1 MVQDFGR
8 RQDRSA
14 KGLVHSRRASK
25 AGIDDAR
32 LLDTHL
38 TSRGIHESR
47 KDAIEQADG
56 TKLGLKVAKSMQVHV
71 MTSKHLVFPQARGCN
86 TCSAPSVLLP
96 FSSVQF
102 SASVSAPV
110 WWFQICVTLHL
121 GHVFRWVIATV
132 VSLTRAVRHITRSGK
147 ADDASARGRTREA
160 GGDALSRAVSVFV
173 FASCLCHGLCGG
185 SPV

>member
-86 TCSAPSVLLP
+86 APSVLLP
-96 FSSVQF
+96 FPLPCGGSKF
-102 SASVSAPV
+102 
-110 WWFQICVTLHL
+110 CVTLHL

-132 VSLTRAVRHITRSGK
+132 VSLTRAGRHITRSGK

-173 FASCLCHGLCGG
+173 FASCLCGG

>member
-25 AGIDDAR
+25 AGIDDSR

-47 KDAIEQADG
+47 KDAIEQRPRRHETRIKG
-56 TKLGLKVAKSMQVHV
+56 KSMQVHV
-71 MTSKHLVFPQARGCN
+71 MASKHLVFPQARGCK
-86 TCSAPSVLLP
+86 SAPSAMVSVRSVLLP
-96 FSSVQF
+96 FPLPCGGSNLV
-102 SASVSAPV
+102 PIRNYLR
-110 WWFQICVTLHL
+110 FQICVSLYTIRIP

-132 VSLTRAVRHITRSGK
+132 VSLTRAVRH
-147 ADDASARGRTREA
+147 
-160 GGDALSRAVSVFV
+160 VV
-173 FASCLCHGLCGG
+173 
-185 SPV
+185 